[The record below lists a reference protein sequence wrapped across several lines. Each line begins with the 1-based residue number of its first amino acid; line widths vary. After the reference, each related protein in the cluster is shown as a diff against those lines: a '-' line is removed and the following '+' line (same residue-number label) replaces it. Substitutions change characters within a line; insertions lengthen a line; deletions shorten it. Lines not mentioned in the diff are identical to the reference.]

1 MRVFQIYLLR
11 GGEILSNIDVKQYEF
26 NELSRKSDIK
36 SAIESMLF
44 VSGEPLALRELSNNL
59 ELKEKNVEEIL
70 SEMANE
76 YEDKSRGIRL
86 ISINGEYQL
95 VTKSEN
101 SDFVQKLLKKN
112 KKHSLSQASIE
123 SLAII
128 AYKQPITRIDIDE
141 IRGVKSES
149 AIARLIERGLIK
161 DIGRLEVPGRP
172 ILYGTTDEF
181 LRQFGLK
188 TIKELPSLDLY
199 SDEETQSSIDLLNKA
214 IEDMEPEVDDFENND
229 NENNIEEDVA
239 EEMNEAAIDEDK

>member
-1 MRVFQIYLLR
+1 M
-11 GGEILSNIDVKQYEF
+11 SNIDVKQYEF

-44 VSGEPLALRELSNNL
+44 VSGEPLPLREISNNL
-59 ELKEKNVEEIL
+59 ELKEKNVVEIIQ
-70 SEMANE
+70 EMTTE
-76 YEDKSRGIRL
+76 YEDKIRGIRL
-86 ISINGEYQL
+86 ISLDEAYQL

-101 SDFVQKLLKKN
+101 SEFVQKLLKKN

-149 AIARLIERGLIK
+149 AITRLVERGLIK
-161 DIGRLEVPGRP
+161 DVGRLEVPGRP

-188 TIKELPSLDLY
+188 TIKEFPSLDLY

-229 NENNIEEDVA
+229 NENNIEEEVA

>member
-1 MRVFQIYLLR
+1 M
-11 GGEILSNIDVKQYEF
+11 SNIDVKQYEF

-86 ISINGEYQL
+86 ISLDEAYQL

-101 SDFVQKLLKKN
+101 SEFVQKLLKKN

-149 AIARLIERGLIK
+149 AITRLVERGLIK
-161 DIGRLEVPGRP
+161 DVGRLEVPGRP

-229 NENNIEEDVA
+229 NENNIEEEVA

>member
-1 MRVFQIYLLR
+1 M
-11 GGEILSNIDVKQYEF
+11 SNIDVKQYEF

-172 ILYGTTDEF
+172 IL
-181 LRQFGLK
+181 
-188 TIKELPSLDLY
+188 
-199 SDEETQSSIDLLNKA
+199 DEETQSSIDLLNKA

-229 NENNIEEDVA
+229 NENNIEEEVA

>member
-1 MRVFQIYLLR
+1 M
-11 GGEILSNIDVKQYEF
+11 SNIDVKQYEF
-26 NELSRKSDIK
+26 KELSRKSNLK
-36 SAIESMLF
+36 SVIESMLF
-44 VSGEPLALRELSNNL
+44 VSGEPLSLRELSNNL
-59 ELKEKNVEEIL
+59 EIKDKVIEEVIKE
-70 SEMANE
+70 MMNE
-76 YEDKSRGIRL
+76 YEEKSRGIKL
-86 ISINGEYQL
+86 ISIDGAYQL

-101 SDFVQKLLKKN
+101 SDYIQKLLKKN

-149 AIARLIERGLIK
+149 AIQKLVERGLIK

-199 SDEETQSSIDLLNKA
+199 SDKETQSSMKVLNKA
-214 IEDMEPEVDDFENND
+214 LYDINSDSVSNETNKDILEVASD
-229 NENNIEEDVA
+229 EE
-239 EEMNEAAIDEDK
+239 I

>member
-86 ISINGEYQL
+86 ISINGAYQL

-112 KKHSLSQASIE
+112 KKHSLSRASIE

-229 NENNIEEDVA
+229 NENNIEEEVA